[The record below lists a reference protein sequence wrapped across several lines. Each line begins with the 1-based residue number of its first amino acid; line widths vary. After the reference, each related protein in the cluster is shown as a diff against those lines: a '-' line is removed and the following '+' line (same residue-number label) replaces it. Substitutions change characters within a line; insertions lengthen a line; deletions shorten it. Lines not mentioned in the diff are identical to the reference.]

1 MKRSPICV
9 HYWLIDTDN
18 EGTCKK
24 CGKTKR
30 FPTMSEVSDKALNG
44 HAASVAKGLKA
55 SHSAN
60 HKQPSKKLRVQ
71 QKREAELRRQAT
83 ERAGGLCEKCGKP
96 SLELEMHHIKPK
108 RMGGTTYQYSLSEII
123 MLCQADHAR
132 AHGQRIAGDKT
143 NGK

>member
-9 HYWLIDTDN
+9 HYWPIYPDN
-18 EGTCKK
+18 DGVCKK

-44 HAASVAKGLKA
+44 HAESFAKGLKA
-55 SHSAN
+55 SHTAN
-60 HKQPSKKLRVQ
+60 HKQPSKKLRAQ

-83 ERAGGLCEKCGKP
+83 ERAGGLCEKCKELPDWRGL
-96 SLELEMHHIKPK
+96 SLSHTKPK
-108 RMGGTTYQYSLSEII
+108 GMGGTTYQYSINEVQY
-123 MLCQADHAR
+123 LCFKCHNLR
-132 AHGQRIAGDKT
+132 HGIKEVT

>member
-9 HYWLIDTDN
+9 HYWLIDPDN

-44 HAASVAKGLKA
+44 HAESFAKGLKA

-60 HKQPSKKLRVQ
+60 HKQPSKKLRAQ

-83 ERAGGLCEKCGKP
+83 ERAGGLCEKCGEP
-96 SLELEMHHIKPK
+96 WDFRGPELHHKKPK
-108 RMGGTTYQYSLSEII
+108 RIGGTTHQYSIDEVELICGRCHS
-123 MLCQADHAR
+123 LR
-132 AHGQRIAGDKT
+132 HGIKEVT